1 MGAESRQA
9 QFVVESTLSD
19 LRKFP
24 DDVKKKIGFDLRVVQ
39 DGDMPEHATPM
50 RGFDPAVLELRVT
63 SEDATYRCCVTVKLK
78 YRIYILHVFKKKS
91 TKDGET
97 PEKELKTIRQR
108 LLRAGELDAEY
119 GRAAREQGRRG
130 A

>member
-9 QFVVESTLSD
+9 QFVVESTLGD

-24 DDVKKKIGFDLRVVQ
+24 DDVKKRIGFDLRVVQ
-39 DGDMPEHATPM
+39 DGDMPEHATQM
-50 RGFDPAVLELRVT
+50 RGFDPAVLELRAT
-63 SEDATYRCCVTVKLK
+63 GEDATYRCCVTVTLT
-78 YRIYILHVFKKKS
+78 YRVYILHVFKKKS
-91 TKDGET
+91 TKGDET
-97 PEKELKTIRQR
+97 PEKELRTIRQR

-119 GRAAREQGRRG
+119 GRAARAQGRRG